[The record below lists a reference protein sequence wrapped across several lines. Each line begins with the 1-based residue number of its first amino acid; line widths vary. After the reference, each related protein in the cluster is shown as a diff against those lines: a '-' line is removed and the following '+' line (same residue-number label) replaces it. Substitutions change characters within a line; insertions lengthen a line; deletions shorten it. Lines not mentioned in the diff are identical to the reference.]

1 MDRNLS
7 LFDYLKLVMRQ
18 SKITIPERVAKG
30 KGKGKDEGKG
40 KGKSKQKHRGCFDV
54 MEFK

>member
-7 LFDYLKLVMRQ
+7 MFDYLKLVMRQ
-18 SKITIPERVAKG
+18 SNITIPERVAK
-30 KGKGKDEGKG
+30 GKG

-54 MEFK
+54 MEF

>member
-7 LFDYLKLVMRQ
+7 MFDYLKLVMRQ
-18 SKITIPERVAKG
+18 SNITIPERVAK
-30 KGKGKDEGKG
+30 GKG

-54 MEFK
+54 MKF

>member
-7 LFDYLKLVMRQ
+7 MFDYLKLVMRQ
-18 SKITIPERVAKG
+18 SNITIPERVV

-54 MEFK
+54 IEF

>member
-1 MDRNLS
+1 ML
-7 LFDYLKLVMRQ
+7 DYLKLEMCKNNIFV
-18 SKITIPERVAKG
+18 PEREAKG

-54 MEFK
+54 MEF

>member
-1 MDRNLS
+1 MNKNLS

-40 KGKSKQKHRGCFDV
+40 KGKSKHRDRGSF
-54 MEFK
+54 